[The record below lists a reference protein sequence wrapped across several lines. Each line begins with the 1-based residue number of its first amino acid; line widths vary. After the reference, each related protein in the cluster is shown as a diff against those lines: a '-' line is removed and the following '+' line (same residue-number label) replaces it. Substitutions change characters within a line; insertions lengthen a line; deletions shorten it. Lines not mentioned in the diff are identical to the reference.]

1 MEEKVLKMNVT
12 SWAWQEK
19 TSSRTGAW
27 SISES
32 QGHESEWCVCKM
44 VKWGVFWSTGNLR
57 DLVMGQE
64 VTEGS
69 RARLG
74 RAGVFQAG
82 YRGMEG
88 TVDELGCWSVGSGH
102 C

>member
-1 MEEKVLKMNVT
+1 
-12 SWAWQEK
+12 
-19 TSSRTGAW
+19 
-27 SISES
+27 
-32 QGHESEWCVCKM
+32 
-44 VKWGVFWSTGNLR
+44 
-57 DLVMGQE
+57 MGQE

>member
-1 MEEKVLKMNVT
+1 MEGKVLKMNVT
-12 SWAWQEK
+12 SWAWPEKK

-27 SISES
+27 STSES
-32 QGHESEWCVCKM
+32 QGCDSEWCVCKM
-44 VKWGVFWSTGNLR
+44 VKWGVCRSTGNSR

-69 RARLG
+69 GARLG
-74 RAGVFQAG
+74 MAGGFQAK
-82 YRGMEG
+82 
-88 TVDELGCWSVGSGH
+88 ELGCWPVGSGH